1 MASPRLAYDREEIA
15 VRDLGLEYAQK
26 FQKLEEMKLQD
37 EKKIQELRQE
47 NQHIA
52 EQFQIQAEE
61 LQAHKDASI
70 QLAQTVNIYDGQLQ
84 DTRKAIS
91 ELTEA
96 NATLKKELI
105 ATRNRLEQSDD
116 SNEQKDAMTEEV
128 NALKQQIANEISA
141 RENVEQKY
149 KLISQ
154 TQSRLTKELEDLHS
168 TNRELDEKIVEHER
182 KHAAEEEQFAENA
195 TNASSEAMATIQSLR
210 EELQKKDQEVGAMQ
224 SKMQNLLADMESL
237 EMNRQSELD
246 SMNSVETDLQ
256 RQLGMKD
263 EDLIVQRQ
271 EIAQL
276 TESYDAA
283 LHDKQAMQEQL
294 EANIQVLTNKLADAE
309 EQHRAQKRDIRSM
322 ERDLKAAQTHVKERD
337 EELATLRRSLENAE
351 LKLDEQSRL
360 VEQARQQGREE
371 AEIAVR
377 IWITSFTC
385 SILNAD
391 YWNFFF

>member
-1 MASPRLAYDREEIA
+1 MR
-15 VRDLGLEYAQK
+15 
-26 FQKLEEMKLQD
+26 LQD
-37 EKKIQELRQE
+37 ETKIQELRQE

-52 EQFQIQAEE
+52 DQFHIQAEE

-70 QLAQTVNIYDGQLQ
+70 QLAQTVNTYDMQLQ
-84 DTRKAIS
+84 DSKKAMS

-105 ATRNRLEQSDD
+105 ATRNRLEQSND
-116 SNEQKDAMTEEV
+116 SSEQKDAMTEEL
-128 NALKQQIANEISA
+128 NALKQQVVKEISA
-141 RENVEQKY
+141 REDIEQKY

-168 TNRELDEKIVEHER
+168 TNRELDEKIIEHER
-182 KHAAEEEQFAENA
+182 QRTIEVEQETEGA

-224 SKMQNLLADMESL
+224 SKMQKLLDDIESL
-237 EMNRQSELD
+237 RMNRQSELD
-246 SMNSVETDLQ
+246 SINSVESDLQ
-256 RQLGMKD
+256 RQIAMKD
-263 EDLIVQRQ
+263 EDLIAQRQ
-271 EIAQL
+271 EIVQL
-276 TESYDAA
+276 NESCDAT
-283 LHDKQAMQEQL
+283 LRDKQAMQNQL
-294 EANIQVLTNKLADAE
+294 EANIQVLTNKIADAE

-337 EELATLRRSLENAE
+337 EELAILRRSLENAE

-360 VEQARQQGREE
+360 ADQARQKGREE

-377 IWITSFTC
+377 VWISSFTC
-385 SILNAD
+385 RISSTKH
-391 YWNFFF
+391 WSCFV